1 MLRVVHYFYIPLCP
15 CFTGNILG
23 KKLREE
29 FIKLLEEDIEFRYIV
44 MSFLGIREILERID
58 KNTEAIRDLQEQVR
72 VLQKQMSEHTKA
84 IRSLQEQVLENT
96 KAIRVLQGQV
106 VENTRAIRGL
116 QEQVL
121 ENTKAIR
128 SLQEQVAENT
138 RTIRGLQEQV
148 RSLQEQVL
156 ENTKAIRSLQEQVL
170 ENTKAI
176 KSLQGQT
183 LELTKELKRLGDRI
197 SALGA
202 RWGLIAEE
210 VFRESLRKFL
220 QDYFKV
226 ARVERW
232 EHYDEEGF
240 VYGYPSVVEVDLII
254 KDEVHYLIEVKS
266 STSKSDISELY
277 RIGILYEKKTGVK
290 PQLTAV
296 TCFIEERARKVAE
309 KLGIKVITY

>member
-1 MLRVVHYFYIPLCP
+1 MDR
-15 CFTGNILG
+15 
-23 KKLREE
+23 KLRDE
-29 FIKLLEEDIEFRYIV
+29 FIRLLEEDIEFRYIV

-72 VLQKQMSEHTKA
+72 VLQKQMTEHTKA
-84 IRSLQEQVLENT
+84 IRSLQEQV
-96 KAIRVLQGQV
+96 RS
-106 VENTRAIRGL
+106 L

-128 SLQEQVAENT
+128 SLQDQVVENT
-138 RTIRGLQEQV
+138 RAVRGLQEQV

-156 ENTKAIRSLQEQVL
+156 ENTKAIRSLQEQVA

-176 KSLQGQT
+176 RSLQEQVRSLQEQVVDNTKAIRSLQGQT

-254 KDEVHYLIEVKS
+254 KDEVHYLIEEKS

-277 RIGILYEKKTGVK
+277 RIGILYEKKTGIK

>member
-1 MLRVVHYFYIPLCP
+1 MDR
-15 CFTGNILG
+15 
-23 KKLREE
+23 KLRDE
-29 FIKLLEEDIEFRYIV
+29 FIRLLEEDIEFRYIV

-72 VLQKQMSEHTKA
+72 VLQKQMTEHTKA
-84 IRSLQEQVLENT
+84 IRSLQEQV
-96 KAIRVLQGQV
+96 RS
-106 VENTRAIRGL
+106 L

-128 SLQEQVAENT
+128 SLQDQVVENT
-138 RTIRGLQEQV
+138 RAVRGLQEQV

-156 ENTKAIRSLQEQVL
+156 ENTKAIRSLQEQVA

-176 KSLQGQT
+176 RSLQEQVRSLQEQVVDNTKAIRSLQGQT

-277 RIGILYEKKTGVK
+277 RIGILYEKKTGIK

>member
-1 MLRVVHYFYIPLCP
+1 MGR
-15 CFTGNILG
+15 
-23 KKLREE
+23 KLRDE

-58 KNTEAIRDLQEQVR
+58 KNTEAIRNLQEQVR
-72 VLQKQMSEHTKA
+72 ILQKQMTEHTEA
-84 IRSLQEQVLENT
+84 IRS
-96 KAIRVLQGQV
+96 LQGQV
-106 VENTRAIRGL
+106 VENT
-116 QEQVL
+116 
-121 ENTKAIR
+121 KAIR
-128 SLQEQVAENT
+128 
-138 RTIRGLQEQV
+138 
-148 RSLQEQVL
+148 
-156 ENTKAIRSLQEQVL
+156 
-170 ENTKAI
+170 
-176 KSLQGQT
+176 SLQGQT

-226 ARVERW
+226 TRVERW
-232 EHYDEEGF
+232 EHYDEGGF

-254 KDEVHYLIEVKS
+254 KDEVHYLVEVKS

-296 TCFIEERARKVAE
+296 
-309 KLGIKVITY
+309 

>member
-1 MLRVVHYFYIPLCP
+1 LDR
-15 CFTGNILG
+15 
-23 KKLREE
+23 KLRDE
-29 FIKLLEEDIEFRYIV
+29 FIRLLEEDIEFRYIV

-72 VLQKQMSEHTKA
+72 VLQKQMTEHTKA
-84 IRSLQEQVLENT
+84 IRSLQEQV
-96 KAIRVLQGQV
+96 RS
-106 VENTRAIRGL
+106 L

-128 SLQEQVAENT
+128 SLQDQVVENT
-138 RTIRGLQEQV
+138 RAVRGLQEQV

-156 ENTKAIRSLQEQVL
+156 ENTKAIRSLQEQVA

-176 KSLQGQT
+176 RSLQEQVRSLQEQVVDNTKAIRSLQGQT

-277 RIGILYEKKTGVK
+277 RIGILYEKKTGIK